1 MFGIGRASPR
11 HTLCDRMPMPRTSRP
26 YRPARRE
33 AILFYLCISPWLL
46 GFTVFIL
53 GPVLSSLGLSFTR
66 WDLLSDPVFVGL
78 RNYTRMVDDKLF
90 WQALSVTVR
99 YTLLYVPAE
108 LVGGLLLALLMNQ
121 KGVRGI
127 RGART
132 IYYLPTI
139 ISGVAFVVVW
149 MWLFQP
155 EAGLINATLARFGIQ
170 GPRWLADPN
179 TALTALWLMSL
190 WGLGRAALIY
200 LAGLKGIPQQLY
212 EAAAIDGAGAVAELP
227 PRDAADAH
235 AHHLFQ
241 PGAEHHRHLPDLY
254 QRVCRH
260 QRRAARLDA
269 LLRALSLPQGVP
281 GVPDGLCLGAGLGA
295 LPHHP
300 RADDPGRAQRPVVGL
315 LRRGEA
321 RMNAPRWRTF
331 LATALVWGVALLF
344 LIPLSLDDL
353 VVAQA
358 ELPDL

>member
-1 MFGIGRASPR
+1 MS
-11 HTLCDRMPMPRTSRP
+11 MPRTSRP

-53 GPVLSSLGLSFTR
+53 GPVLASLGLSFTR

-90 WQALSVTVR
+90 WQSLSVTVR

-121 KGVRGI
+121 RGVRGI

-212 EAAAIDGAGAVAELP
+212 EAASIDGAGAWRSFRHVTLPMLTPTIFFNLVLSIIGTFQTFTSAFVATNGGPL
-227 PRDAADAH
+227 DST
-235 AHHLFQ
+235 LFYV
-241 PGAEHHRHLPDLY
+241 LY
-254 QRVCRH
+254 LYRKAFQEF
-260 QRRAARLDA
+260 QMGYASA
-269 LLRALSLPQGVP
+269 LAWV
-281 GVPDGLCLGAGLGA
+281 
-295 LPHHP
+295 
-300 RADDPGRAQRPVVGL
+300 
-315 LRRGEA
+315 
-321 RMNAPRWRTF
+321 
-331 LATALVWGVALLF
+331 LF
-344 LIPLSLDDL
+344 LIILVLTIL
-353 VVAQA
+353 VVRSGQWWVYY
-358 ELPDL
+358 EGEKR